1 MTVASIRCSIS
12 QCKTSNTGDISRGG
26 PRNDSSRSRS
36 RTRSSSSS
44 CGRRS
49 GNGSGSGRCWWWPL
63 PPRRQQ
69 LLNFRDDDCWRCY
82 CCCSQ
87 PTFVVRRLAFSV
99 SPRGMVSQG
108 MRGILVAGVVC
119 GTGPCDD
126 GSAMVARMEGPAS
139 GIFVTVVA
147 FGVRLHKTCKRH
159 RDAVA
164 GKPGERRICDR
175 CRFGALILTCSR
187 GGMEATNTHTHG
199 KKGF

>member
-1 MTVASIRCSIS
+1 MILAVVVLATIVAEAVAVPVAVVVVVVVGMAVAVVGAGGGHFHHDDNNYLTSATTTVGAATAAAHNLHLWS
-12 QCKTSNTGDISRGG
+12 GVW
-26 PRNDSSRSRS
+26 RSRF
-36 RTRSSSSS
+36 
-44 CGRRS
+44 
-49 GNGSGSGRCWWWPL
+49 
-63 PPRRQQ
+63 PP
-69 LLNFRDDDCWRCY
+69 
-82 CCCSQ
+82 
-87 PTFVVRRLAFSV
+87 
-99 SPRGMVSQG
+99 MVSQG

-139 GIFVTVVA
+139 GILVTVVA